1 MNIKELMWIA
11 ARKSPGDEY
20 RKTNGVTLIIFE
32 DLPVIGK
39 RREDRKLYFLFG
51 RSRKYC
57 L

>member
-1 MNIKELMWIA
+1 MDIKELTRIA

-51 RSRKYC
+51 RSRK
-57 L
+57 